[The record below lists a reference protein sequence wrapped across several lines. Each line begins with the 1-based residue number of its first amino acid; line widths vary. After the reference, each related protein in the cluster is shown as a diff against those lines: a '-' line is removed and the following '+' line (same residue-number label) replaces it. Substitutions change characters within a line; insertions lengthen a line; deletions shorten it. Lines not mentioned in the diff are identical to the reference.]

1 MIGGGFCR
9 VLTRVRWHAVRCLE
23 QEEPANYKD
32 LVPSFVSI
40 LKQITEHRLPKDF
53 DYHRI
58 PAPWIQMQ
66 LLRILATLGQADQ
79 VASEGMYEVL
89 LDVMRR
95 ADTGISVGYAI
106 IYECV
111 RTVTTIYPN
120 ATLLDAAAASI
131 ARFIS
136 SDNHNLK
143 YLGVTGL
150 AAIVKD
156 HPKYAAEH
164 QLAVIDCLEDPDE
177 TLKRKVRSARSR
189 GMVAFQGPRAHM
201 AGLVWCVVSCRL
213 CYQTLDLLFRMT
225 NPVNVEVVTSKLLS
239 FLRSSVD
246 VFLRKDLVS
255 RITQVAERFAPNN
268 QWYILT
274 MTEVFELGGDLVDPE
289 VANNLMRLIAEGVGE
304 DEESDAELR
313 RFVVEQYLGILDKP
327 GMPDILMQTVF
338 WVLGEYAYMSPSVSL
353 EDISEKLCAVAN
365 RANADPTTRGYAIS
379 AALKLTAQL
388 GRLLPCAASVV
399 DRFTQSQNVDVAQ
412 RCREFRELSTRPDTM
427 VDVLPVDAS
436 MEDIEVDEGLSFLNG
451 YVQQQVANGAR
462 QYSPPADDL
471 DDEADANDT
480 YVVRCVGCA
489 RCDVTHVWVSVCAC
503 RLNHHSGGLRFE
515 AYETPE
521 EPTGNYA
528 AAMHAATDDAA
539 GAGGAGSGAGA
550 STATARA
557 PTGLNVTGVK
567 SVWGESGYAGGDTSA
582 GATASAVTPPLRHQ
596 AAAKRPWDYSGPE
609 VAAAQ
614 QAEEA
619 DAGSNNNQEEAAQ
632 DDGRSASGSISIQP
646 RAGHTPVKP
655 RELTEREKMAAALF
669 GGIAAAPAPSP
680 APASPTPRAGRLGR
694 IGARAGSAAA
704 PSPAPAPA
712 PPAPADDLLGLMGGM
727 DLGASA
733 PAPAPAPAAAS
744 AGGLGD
750 LFSMPSGGAGAGAGS
765 GGDMFGSSGGGAGA
779 PDVANF
785 TYPPAVAAVATGRRA
800 SAANAVLGNDSNL
813 YLGANKI
820 WNVRRSLWWRMWLYV
835 WCMHVPGADVVLC
848 VFRSSG
854 QQLDGHHPSGIHRGC
869 SVVQRAS
876 PGLCA
881 SLLQHRWLAGSPS
894 AQACVRRHVVRG
906 QHGGRVCHNGLPRRV
921 PGTVS
926 HAQPR

>member
-1 MIGGGFCR
+1 MSGGHLSKDFFDLVKSIGESKSKQEEDRIILNELIVLKKKMGERERSTKRLKEFLVRLIYVEMLGHDASFGYMRAVEMAASTNLLHKRVGYLTAGLCLSPDHEFRMMLVNRLHRDMQSDNMLIVCAALMATCKLLTVDMIPAVLPQVTKLVAHDRDIVRKKAVMVLHRFHQIDPSSVASLGGKFRQALCDRDPSVMGASLH
-9 VLTRVRWHAVRCLE
+9 VLFDLAK
-23 QEEPANYKD
+23 EEPANYKD

-177 TLKRKVRSARSR
+177 TLKRK
-189 GMVAFQGPRAHM
+189 
-201 AGLVWCVVSCRL
+201 
-213 CYQTLDLLFRMT
+213 TLDLLFRMT

-480 YVVRCVGCA
+480 
-489 RCDVTHVWVSVCAC
+489 
-503 RLNHHSGGLRFE
+503 GGLRFE

-567 SVWGESGYAGGDTSA
+567 SVWGESG
-582 GATASAVTPPLRHQ
+582 
-596 AAAKRPWDYSGPE
+596 
-609 VAAAQ
+609 
-614 QAEEA
+614 
-619 DAGSNNNQEEAAQ
+619 
-632 DDGRSASGSISIQP
+632 
-646 RAGHTPVKP
+646 
-655 RELTEREKMAAALF
+655 
-669 GGIAAAPAPSP
+669 
-680 APASPTPRAGRLGR
+680 
-694 IGARAGSAAA
+694 
-704 PSPAPAPA
+704 
-712 PPAPADDLLGLMGGM
+712 
-727 DLGASA
+727 
-733 PAPAPAPAAAS
+733 
-744 AGGLGD
+744 
-750 LFSMPSGGAGAGAGS
+750 
-765 GGDMFGSSGGGAGA
+765 
-779 PDVANF
+779 
-785 TYPPAVAAVATGRRA
+785 
-800 SAANAVLGNDSNL
+800 
-813 YLGANKI
+813 
-820 WNVRRSLWWRMWLYV
+820 
-835 WCMHVPGADVVLC
+835 
-848 VFRSSG
+848 
-854 QQLDGHHPSGIHRGC
+854 
-869 SVVQRAS
+869 
-876 PGLCA
+876 
-881 SLLQHRWLAGSPS
+881 
-894 AQACVRRHVVRG
+894 
-906 QHGGRVCHNGLPRRV
+906 
-921 PGTVS
+921 
-926 HAQPR
+926 

>member
-1 MIGGGFCR
+1 MAASTNLLHKRVGYLTAGLCLSPDHEFRMMLVNRLHRDMQSDNMLIVCAALMATCKLLTVDMIPAVLPQVTKLVAHDRYGACAPRLGCVYPSCDVAHVLAAQGYRAQEGRDGAAPLPPDRPVVGGVAWRQIPPGFVRSRSFRDGCQPSRAVRPCQGALHPCHNCVIGGGFCR
-9 VLTRVRWHAVRCLE
+9 VLTSVRRDAVRCSE

-189 GMVAFQGPRAHM
+189 GMVAFQRPRAHM

-327 GMPDILMQTVF
+327 SMPDILMQTVF

-480 YVVRCVGCA
+480 YVVRCVGC
-489 RCDVTHVWVSVCAC
+489 
-503 RLNHHSGGLRFE
+503 L
-515 AYETPE
+515 
-521 EPTGNYA
+521 
-528 AAMHAATDDAA
+528 
-539 GAGGAGSGAGA
+539 
-550 STATARA
+550 
-557 PTGLNVTGVK
+557 
-567 SVWGESGYAGGDTSA
+567 
-582 GATASAVTPPLRHQ
+582 
-596 AAAKRPWDYSGPE
+596 
-609 VAAAQ
+609 
-614 QAEEA
+614 
-619 DAGSNNNQEEAAQ
+619 
-632 DDGRSASGSISIQP
+632 
-646 RAGHTPVKP
+646 
-655 RELTEREKMAAALF
+655 
-669 GGIAAAPAPSP
+669 
-680 APASPTPRAGRLGR
+680 
-694 IGARAGSAAA
+694 
-704 PSPAPAPA
+704 
-712 PPAPADDLLGLMGGM
+712 
-727 DLGASA
+727 
-733 PAPAPAPAAAS
+733 
-744 AGGLGD
+744 
-750 LFSMPSGGAGAGAGS
+750 
-765 GGDMFGSSGGGAGA
+765 
-779 PDVANF
+779 
-785 TYPPAVAAVATGRRA
+785 
-800 SAANAVLGNDSNL
+800 
-813 YLGANKI
+813 
-820 WNVRRSLWWRMWLYV
+820 
-835 WCMHVPGADVVLC
+835 
-848 VFRSSG
+848 
-854 QQLDGHHPSGIHRGC
+854 
-869 SVVQRAS
+869 
-876 PGLCA
+876 
-881 SLLQHRWLAGSPS
+881 
-894 AQACVRRHVVRG
+894 
-906 QHGGRVCHNGLPRRV
+906 
-921 PGTVS
+921 
-926 HAQPR
+926 